1 MLRNSAPLNFSPHGL
16 SDALDGTNV
25 FAGAMAQLVN
35 LVPDPSTANLWQ
47 CRPAQFQKN
56 NLSGAWPGTNTFV
69 STLFV
74 FGNRVYGMV
83 ATTNFPG
90 QDAPFSYNLLTNTF
104 DTITGATALNLP
116 SSPATTGAW
125 SPPTMALIGT
135 KIIVTHPGFNG
146 TNGFVGQLNIT
157 TPTAPVW
164 SSGNVTGQ
172 VTFTTPPTWVEQFN
186 GRAFYLINP
195 PNGQPAAIY
204 SDSLSPLTT
213 NNVSLP
219 VPILFFGDNQILNV
233 AAGLPLFNQLG
244 GIIQSLIVFKGSANI
259 YQLTGDAT
267 TNNLAINS
275 LNVATGTLAP
285 NSVTSTP
292 KGLAF
297 VAPDGLRLIDFYARV
312 GDPLGVDGDGV
323 NVPFIFAVTPSR
335 INASCNFNVMRVS
348 VQNGNAPGSPN
359 QEYWYDISRQKW
371 SGPHTQP
378 PSMIA
383 LYQNTF
389 IVQPI
394 GLNGLW
400 QADVTQSA
408 TSSFVENGLQMNWS
422 WQTCMLPDVGQMC
435 EFSMVETTLKL
446 AYSTTVGSIS
456 VFAQDQD
463 GAVLDSVILAPSG
476 LAKAIWGAF
485 NWGAANWG
493 ASVSALYPNQLPWH
507 KPIVFQRLSLLA
519 SGGSAQGLKIGDL
532 YLRYEKLGYLGA
544 AALVRVTTGGSL
556 PPGGFSTG
564 FSSGFNIV

>member
-1 MLRNSAPLNFSPHGL
+1 MGIRNSAPLNFSPHGV

-25 FAGAMAQLVN
+25 FAGALAQASN
-35 LVPDPSTANLWQ
+35 LIPDPTTANLWQ
-47 CRPAQFQKN
+47 CRPAQQQKN
-56 NLSGAWPGTNTFV
+56 TLSGAWPGTNTFV
-69 STLFV
+69 SVLIIY
-74 FGNRVYGMV
+74 GNRAYGMV

-104 DTITGATALNLP
+104 DAITGATALNLP
-116 SSPATTGAW
+116 SSPPSTGAW
-125 SPPTMALIGT
+125 SPPTMSLVGT
-135 KIIVTHPGFNG
+135 KIVVTHPGFNG
-146 TNGFVGQLNIT
+146 TNGFVGQLDIT

-172 VTFTTPPTWVEQFN
+172 ITFTTPPSWVEQFN
-186 GRAFYLINP
+186 GRAYYLVNP

-213 NNVSLP
+213 NNTALP
-219 VPILFFGDNQILNV
+219 VPVLFFGDNQTLNV

-244 GIIQSLIVFKGSANI
+244 GIVQSLMVFKGSANI
-259 YQLTGDAT
+259 YQVTGDAT
-267 TNNLAINS
+267 TSNLAINS

-323 NVPFIFAVTPSR
+323 NVPFIFAVQPSR

-383 LYQNTF
+383 PYQNTF
-389 IVQPI
+389 IVQPL

-408 TSSFVENGLQMNWS
+408 TSSFVENGSQLTWS
-422 WQTCMLPDVGQMC
+422 WQSCFLPDVGQMC
-435 EFSMVETTLKL
+435 EFSMVETTIKMAL
-446 AYSTTVGSIS
+446 SSSVGAVN
-456 VFAQDQD
+456 VFAMNQNSTI
-463 GAVLDSVILAPSG
+463 LDSVTVPVPTLG
-476 LAKAIWGAF
+476 TAIWGAF
-485 NWGAANWG
+485 TWGAANWG
-493 ASVSALYPNQLPWH
+493 AAQSALFPRQLQWH
-507 KPIVFQRLSLLA
+507 QPIVFQRLSILA
-519 SGGSAQGLKIGDL
+519 QGQSAQAFKIGDM

-544 AALVRVTTGGSL
+544 APLVAA
-556 PPGGFSTG
+556 
-564 FSSGFNIV
+564 

>member
-1 MLRNSAPLNFSPHGL
+1 MGLRNSAPLNFSPHGL
-16 SDALDGTNV
+16 SDAIDATNV

-35 LVPDPSTANLWQ
+35 LVPDPTTANLWQ

-69 STLFV
+69 SVLEIL
-74 FGNRVYGMV
+74 GNRAYGMV

-104 DTITGATALNLP
+104 DAITGVTALNLP
-116 SSPATTGAW
+116 NSPATTGAW
-125 SPPTMALIGT
+125 TPPTMALIGT
-135 KIIVTHPGFNG
+135 KLIFTHPGFNG
-146 TNGFVGQLNIT
+146 TNGFVGQLDVT

-186 GRAFYLINP
+186 GRAYYLVNP

-213 NNVSLP
+213 NNTGLP
-219 VPILFFGDNQILNV
+219 VPVLFFGDNQTLNV

-244 GIIQSLIVFKGSANI
+244 GIIQSLMVFKGTSNI
-259 YQLTGDAT
+259 YQVTGDAT

-323 NVPFIFAVTPSR
+323 NVPFIFAVQPTR

-348 VQNGNAPGSPN
+348 VQNGNAAGSPN

-383 LYQNTF
+383 SYQNTF

-408 TSSFVENGLQMNWS
+408 TSSFVENGTQLTWS
-422 WQTCMLPDVGQMC
+422 WQTCFLPDVGQMC
-435 EFSMVETTLKL
+435 EFAMVETTIKMAL
-446 AYSTTVGSIS
+446 SSSVGAVN
-456 VFAQDQD
+456 VFAVNQNNTI
-463 GAVLDSVILAPSG
+463 LDSVTVPVPTLG
-476 LAKAIWGAF
+476 TAIWGAF
-485 NWGAANWG
+485 TWGAANWG
-493 ASVSALYPNQLPWH
+493 AAQSALFPRQMQWH
-507 KPIVFQRLSLLA
+507 QPIVFQRLSILA
-519 SGGSAQGLKIGDL
+519 QGQSAQALKVGDL

-544 AALVRVTTGGSL
+544 APLVAA
-556 PPGGFSTG
+556 
-564 FSSGFNIV
+564 